1 MWLLNFILILS
12 GSFSRDRTQKSLR
25 AVNAIKCALNIM
37 KSRVKTTYSLV
48 SSVFLSIVD
57 AILKMCC
64 PAWSRLALQEDPSP
78 DALHLFPLPPRRPSH
93 AALEMLCQIKR
104 QRGPVE
110 MAAGRQGSLQQLQAV
125 VMEDAVITSWGSYAR
140 CHYYHISY
148 FWAASVAGFQ
158 ARSDQTVSGAALRLR
173 APSFCARTADALPS
187 TELLLCSIVFKYVGP
202 PQPLLSFPSSC
213 SRLFDNRGKWV
224 LKRQLIEAPES
235 AALSGVELRR
245 DWRSWLHYPLI
256 VPPKI
261 RRSIVWVIYHN
272 GGFPSVICR
281 LFSPYNNNEKKK
293 N

>member
-1 MWLLNFILILS
+1 MIVL
-12 GSFSRDRTQKSLR
+12 
-25 AVNAIKCALNIM
+25 
-37 KSRVKTTYSLV
+37 RVKTTYSLV

-57 AILKMCC
+57 AILKIWC
-64 PAWSRLALQEDPSP
+64 PAWCRVALQEDQSP
-78 DALHLFPLPPRRPSH
+78 DAVHLFPLPPRRLSH

-110 MAAGRQGSLQQLQAV
+110 MAAGRKESLQQLQAV

-148 FWAASVAGFQ
+148 FWAASVSAFK
-158 ARSDQTVSGAALRLR
+158 ARSDQMASGAALRLR
-173 APSFCARTADALPS
+173 APSLCARTADALPS

-224 LKRQLIEAPES
+224 LKRQLIASQAPEK

-261 RRSIVWVIYHN
+261 RRSMILLIYTTAR
-272 GGFPSVICR
+272 FPQ
-281 LFSPYNNNEKKK
+281 LFVVYSPLIIKK
-293 N
+293 NNTIIHSPFKQSNGFIIVYIKLKCFNYFENSL